1 MRPCTGE
8 TTFVLSAT
16 KGNLHSEMI
25 AAYRRNIDWA
35 KKNPSSWAFEFF
47 HEQLYWSWQPT
58 LICSWLGLCSR
69 QGLFRRAEYPHDS
82 GAQWATFTTA
92 DGKVV
97 RSVETTAMY
106 DDWRVLVNAGNL
118 ASAQKFVEEF
128 VALECLALYHEAVR
142 EDSEGGEPADCKRRK
157 TRA

>member
-1 MRPCTGE
+1 
-8 TTFVLSAT
+8 V
-16 KGNLHSEMI
+16 
-25 AAYRRNIDWA
+25 
-35 KKNPSSWAFEFF
+35 
-47 HEQLYWSWQPT
+47 
-58 LICSWLGLCSR
+58 
-69 QGLFRRAEYPHDS
+69 
-82 GAQWATFTTA
+82 QWVTFTTA

-142 EDSEGGEPADCKRRK
+142 EDSEGGEPADCKRR
-157 TRA
+157 RL

>member
-1 MRPCTGE
+1 MEWAEKDPSRWP
-8 TTFVLSAT
+8 
-16 KGNLHSEMI
+16 
-25 AAYRRNIDWA
+25 YR
-35 KKNPSSWAFEFF
+35 KF
-47 HEQLYWSWQPT
+47 HWQLFWSCQPT
-58 LICSWLGLCSR
+58 LLCSWVGLCSR
-69 QGLFRRAEYPHDS
+69 QGLFRRAENPLDS
-82 GAQWATFTTA
+82 GVQWATFTTA